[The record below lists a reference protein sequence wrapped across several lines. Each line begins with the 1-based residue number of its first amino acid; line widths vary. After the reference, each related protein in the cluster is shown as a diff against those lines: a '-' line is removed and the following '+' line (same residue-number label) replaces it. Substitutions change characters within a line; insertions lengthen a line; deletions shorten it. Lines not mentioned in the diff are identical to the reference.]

1 VVIEYREKI
10 ERSNQQLSDYE
21 AEINLLR
28 RRVEGLES
36 DREKDK
42 KLIAQ
47 LQDSLNRARIVSTVE
62 LIDLFDS
69 SIGRLIGYLVG

>member
-1 VVIEYREKI
+1 MSYSDRRCCAVKRLNDANRVIVEYREKI
-10 ERSNQQLSDYE
+10 ERGNQQLSDYE

-47 LQDSLNRARIVSTVE
+47 LQDSLNRARIVS
-62 LIDLFDS
+62 S
-69 SIGRLIGYLVG
+69 

>member
-1 VVIEYREKI
+1 MVIEYREKI